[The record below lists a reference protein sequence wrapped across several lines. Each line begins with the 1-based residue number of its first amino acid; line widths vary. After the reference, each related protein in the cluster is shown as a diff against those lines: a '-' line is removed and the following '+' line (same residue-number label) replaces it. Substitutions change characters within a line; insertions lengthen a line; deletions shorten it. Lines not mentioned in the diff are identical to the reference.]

1 MCCLRRFS
9 SIAVLLSISVPGCMS
24 PYRADQGALFGGLT
38 GAGVGALVGEAV
50 DQPLAGAAIGG
61 AVGTLTGA
69 VVGGQLDEIEARNRA
84 EIAARL
90 GRPAPT
96 GAATIPDVIAM
107 THAGLNEDVIITHI
121 QNNGVAQTLTA
132 NDLIYL
138 QNQGVNPRVIQA
150 MQNPPARPTVAQT
163 TVIHEPAPPPVIV
176 REHVVV
182 DPWGPPPP
190 PFWHGPRWHPHWHHR
205 HRHHHHH
212 HGPRVGF
219 GISFSSDDF

>member
-1 MCCLRRFS
+1 MRCMHGFPAPL
-9 SIAVLLSISVPGCMS
+9 ILLSLAVAGCMS

-38 GAGVGALVGEAV
+38 GAGVGALVGNAV
-50 DQPLAGAAIGG
+50 DNPLAGAAIGG

-90 GRPAPT
+90 GRPAPM
-96 GAATIPDVIAM
+96 GATTIPDVIAM
-107 THAGLNEDVIITHI
+107 THAGVNEDVIITHI
-121 QNNGVAQTLTA
+121 QNNGIAQTLTA

-138 QNQGVNPRVIQA
+138 QNQAVSARVIQA
-150 MQNPPARPTVAQT
+150 MQHPPARPAVAQT

-190 PFWHGPRWHPHWHHR
+190 FYHCPPPPWRRHWHR
-205 HRHHHHH
+205 RYPPP
-212 HGPRVGF
+212 GPRVGF
-219 GISFSSDDF
+219 GVSFSSDDF

>member
-1 MCCLRRFS
+1 MRCLRHVS
-9 SIAVLLSISVPGCMS
+9 LLAVPLSFALAGCMS

-50 DQPLAGAAIGG
+50 DNPLAGAAIGG

-90 GRPAPT
+90 GRPAPM

-107 THAGLNEDVIITHI
+107 TQAGVNEDVIITHI

-138 QNQGVNPRVIQA
+138 QNQAVSPRVIQA
-150 MQNPPARPTVAQT
+150 MQHPPARPAVAQT

-176 REHVVV
+176 QEHYVV
-182 DPWGPPPP
+182 DPWGPPPFYHYP
-190 PFWHGPRWHPHWHHR
+190 PPPWRPHWRHR
-205 HRHHHHH
+205 HRHHHHP

-219 GISFSSDDF
+219 GVSFSSDSF